1 MNNISKSPNEKHPVY
16 FNFSSDLLPG
26 ETISSIVLTCV
37 NEATGVTSATTIID
51 SSSIASPNVKVV
63 LKGGTEGQSHAI
75 QCVATTSLGNTY
87 DLDLRLV
94 VEIDVDDSFT
104 KQPGDSFVFGVDF
117 TNRLADAETVATAA
131 VSALKES
138 DGSSVYG
145 SVVLAPSVITPMV
158 GVPVLAGVS
167 GYTYLIAVRGIT
179 SLGYT
184 YEKFIR
190 MTVQEF

>member
-1 MNNISKSPNEKHPVY
+1 MNYLSKSPNEKFPVY

-131 VSALKES
+131 GA
-138 DGSSVYG
+138 
-145 SVVLAPSVITPMV
+145 APK
-158 GVPVLAGVS
+158 GAGGRS
-167 GYTYLIAVRGIT
+167 GFRG
-179 SLGYT
+179 G
-184 YEKFIR
+184 
-190 MTVQEF
+190 